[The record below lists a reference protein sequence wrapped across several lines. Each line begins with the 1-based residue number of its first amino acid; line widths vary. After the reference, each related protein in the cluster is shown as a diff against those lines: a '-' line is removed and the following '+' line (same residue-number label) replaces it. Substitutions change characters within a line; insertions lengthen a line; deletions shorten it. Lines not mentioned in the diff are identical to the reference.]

1 MSGSEWHLKD
11 PAFCTPLPVMR
22 VLVSALCERREAVD
36 SEFHA
41 SCTSSGT
48 SAVVET
54 LLAHFLTGEWYDNT
68 DSREIPFR
76 IIRKEYAY
84 DEFWGYDR
92 SLSFAHMFDAFL
104 VQTLQEYSEVMG
116 YGARQFTD
124 SAGIAVY
131 GSLENLA
138 SALSEDLTAPRT
150 ILDGNAPDAIAA
162 DSTFQVCL
170 NAAWAAQRIRML
182 KLLRYVSVA
191 NGGFTMRYAVSSE
204 GLHGYGASPQE
215 AYDAIPSWTLVDT
228 GFAGW
233 ETSLECRTEYWNTGL
248 DSPDERWMIHSA
260 WEITRI
266 TPDHQGCLAASGGM
280 LRFDAVD
287 LRERD
292 ENGNP
297 EEDEFH
303 TYVFDP
309 LCTSVSSGANTLI
322 LSSGVFASWGYG
334 AASGVG
340 GPATEPGDYIRG
352 WQARNV
358 NVIYDYESNFEFK
371 QGE

>member
-1 MSGSEWHLKD
+1 MDLMSGNGWHLKD

-22 VLVSALCERREAVD
+22 ELVSALCERREAVD

-48 SAVVET
+48 SAVVEN
-54 LLAHFLTGEWYDNT
+54 LLAHFLTGEWYDNA

-84 DEFWGYDR
+84 DEFWGYSR
-92 SLSFAHMFDAFL
+92 YLSFAHMFDAFL
-104 VQTLQEYSEVMG
+104 VQTLLSFSEVMG
-116 YGARQFTD
+116 YGARQFAD
-124 SAGIAVY
+124 SAGSAY

-138 SALSEDLTAPRT
+138 SALSEHLTAPRT
-150 ILDGNAPDAIAA
+150 ILNGNAPDA
-162 DSTFQVCL
+162 
-170 NAAWAAQRIRML
+170 
-182 KLLRYVSVA
+182 VA
-191 NGGFTMRYAVSSE
+191 SE
-204 GLHGYGASPQE
+204 GRHGYGASPQE

-233 ETSLECRTEYWNTGL
+233 ETPLECRTVYWHTESDN
-248 DSPDERWMIHSA
+248 PNERWTVHSA
-260 WEITRI
+260 WEVARI
-266 TPDHQGCLAASGGM
+266 TPDHQGCPAASGGM

-287 LRERD
+287 LQERD

-297 EEDEFH
+297 EEDEFN

-309 LCTSVSSGANTLI
+309 LCTSVSSGSNTLV
-322 LSSGVFASWGYG
+322 LSNGVFASWGYG
-334 AASGVG
+334 EASGVG

-358 NVIYDYESNFEFK
+358 SVIYDYDSNFEFK